1 METVKVD
8 FKFEIGDIITSI
20 IVQGM
25 DRQYLVVERIY
36 RECPGG
42 GQKSYQVRNFSS
54 MVTDTYLHVNEIEMR
69 KWEEKK

>member
-1 METVKVD
+1 MKTVKVD
-8 FKFEIGDIITSI
+8 FKFEIGDMITSI

-42 GQKSYQVRNFSS
+42 GQKSYQVRNFGAI
-54 MVTDTYLHVNEIEMR
+54 TADAFLHVNEIEMR
-69 KWEEKK
+69 RWEEKK

>member
-1 METVKVD
+1 MKTVKVD

-42 GQKSYQVRNFSS
+42 GQKSYQVRNFGAI
-54 MVTDTYLHVNEIEMR
+54 TADTFLHVNEIEMR
-69 KWEEKK
+69 GWEEKK